1 MNNQAPVIE
10 DLDRFRNLLHI
21 LASGLVVD
29 ATMSANSTA
38 GMASARAR

>member
-10 DLDRFRNLLHI
+10 DLDRFRDLLHI
-21 LASGLVVD
+21 LAAGLVGN
-29 ATMSANSTA
+29 AAGAGKSTA